1 MTLLVSIVIFVIFVI
16 TIILLAT
23 IIIIIIIIMVS
34 YENLAGWD
42 GWVHGPP
49 PLCPLRGLRPPRC
62 WTGDL
67 LINCQVFYKT
77 IQNIIEVNTLV
88 TRWVLYL

>member
-1 MTLLVSIVIFVIFVI
+1 MTLLVSIVIIVIFVVI
-16 TIILLAT
+16 LILLVTIIT
-23 IIIIIIIIMVS
+23 IIIIMVS

-42 GWVHGPP
+42 GWVYGPP

-62 WTGDL
+62 RTGDL

-77 IQNIIEVNTLV
+77 IQNIIEVNSLV
-88 TRWVLYL
+88 TGQVFY